1 MVTKMSPM
9 YNPEDW
15 DKEFDLTLK
24 YEPMSE
30 TNINRMLVQYK
41 HDDVLDYIKQLWNLI
56 DYQRKVISEQ
66 TKQIVAIKH
75 KVAWKHYD
83 KEVDYA
89 DPKNIVNSNKPKN
102 TDEMGC

>member
-1 MVTKMSPM
+1 M